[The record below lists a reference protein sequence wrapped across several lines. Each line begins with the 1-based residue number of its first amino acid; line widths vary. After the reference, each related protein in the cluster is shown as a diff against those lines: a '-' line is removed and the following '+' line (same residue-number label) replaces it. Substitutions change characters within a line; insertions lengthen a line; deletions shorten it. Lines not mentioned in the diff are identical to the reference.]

1 MLRGRYPLYFFL
13 QKAHVICRHLKTC
26 QSEGSHYLIEIELK
40 CELSPQLLKKVRQKT
55 QRMEFRGTIYNH
67 DIYYDTPTWDLLR
80 RAVFVRVRNKQK
92 IEFKFNEDASQEHK
106 LSVERI
112 FPLQPSSNDLDRLN
126 SLFAHFLPKWIPAT
140 SFEEALTKNHLI
152 QLVSINNTR
161 EAYANEYIDLSID
174 HVKGLGD
181 FLEVE
186 TQCEEGDDTKHA
198 ESQLQA
204 FVADFHIQHIKV
216 GYVELWLYKHNPEAY
231 QVGRYH
237 L

>member
-1 MLRGRYPLYFFL
+1 LQNIHIIGRRL
-13 QKAHVICRHLKTC
+13 KACH
-26 QSEGSHYLIEIELK
+26 SEGSHYLIEVELK
-40 CELSPQLLKKVRQKT
+40 CELSPQLLEKVRQKI
-55 QRMEFRGTIYNH
+55 QGMQFRGTAYNH

-80 RAVFVRVRNKQK
+80 RAVFVRVRNNQK

-106 LSVERI
+106 LAFERV
-112 FPLQPSSNDLDRLN
+112 FPLQTSPSELDKLN
-126 SLFAHFLPKWIPAT
+126 SLFAYFLPTWQSAT
-140 SFEEALTKNHLI
+140 SFEDALTKNNLT
-152 QLVSINNTR
+152 QLVTVNNTR

-186 TQCEEGDDTKHA
+186 TQCEEDGDTIQA
-198 ESQLQA
+198 QARLQA
-204 FVADFHIQHIKV
+204 FVADLHVQHIKV

-231 QVGRYH
+231 QAGRYH